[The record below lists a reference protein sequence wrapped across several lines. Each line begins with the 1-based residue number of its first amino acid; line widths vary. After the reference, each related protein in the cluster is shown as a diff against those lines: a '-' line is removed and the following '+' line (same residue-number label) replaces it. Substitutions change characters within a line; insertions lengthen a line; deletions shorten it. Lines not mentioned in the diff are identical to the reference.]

1 MARTSSKKGLS
12 KDTSKKQKKMGKSS
26 SGHQLCKRCSRR
38 FGSKACAKRLCGSC
52 CPLGGG
58 AGHGAQCVA
67 HLSLRRAA
75 KRKQGAFLLV
85 SSVNRLKREEERSGL
100 GTRKK
105 SKKPKLMSS
114 KASKHLAK
122 RLKTLSTAEE
132 CDDHGVDGDEVE
144 VVSQESPDRDED
156 TWCDVGGAAT
166 LEAVVAVQAE
176 EIARLR
182 RELKH
187 TRHAHE
193 RLKRKRVK
201 VEQGLCIIC
210 EERGL
215 NVLLVPCG
223 HCYCRECVDALPSC
237 PVCRSSIRKRHN
249 FHPPAYVCDDAVLA
263 MVPPSLPSAPKPTS
277 PGAAALADE
286 AEEFVLRRRSAANP
300 HRILFV

>member
-1 MARTSSKKGLS
+1 MTRTSNKKGLS
-12 KDTSKKQKKMGKSS
+12 KETSKKQKKMGKSS

-52 CPLGGG
+52 CPLGGE
-58 AGHGAQCVA
+58 QCVA

-85 SSVNRLKREEERSGL
+85 SSVNRLKREEERTGL
-100 GTRKK
+100 GARKK
-105 SKKPKLMSS
+105 NKMSS

-144 VVSQESPDRDED
+144 VVSQESDRDD
-156 TWCDVGGAAT
+156 GAWCDVGGAAT
-166 LEAVVAVQAE
+166 LEAVVAMQAE

-237 PVCRSSIRKRHN
+237 PVCHSGIRKRHN

-263 MVPPSLPSAPKPTS
+263 VVPPSLPKAPSSTS
-277 PGAAALADE
+277 PGATASLADE
-286 AEEFVLRRRSAANP
+286 ADEFVFRRRSAANP